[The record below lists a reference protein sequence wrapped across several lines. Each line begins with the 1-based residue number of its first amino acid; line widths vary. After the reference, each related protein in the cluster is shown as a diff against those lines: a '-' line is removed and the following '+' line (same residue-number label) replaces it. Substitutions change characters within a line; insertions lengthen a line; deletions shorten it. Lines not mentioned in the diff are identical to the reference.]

1 MSFTIHTTRGLAR
14 RGTLKTSHGKIE
26 TPFFMAVATKGS
38 VKAVTPSELH
48 ELGTQIVLSNT
59 YHLVLRPG
67 MSVIR
72 KAGGLHRFMKWDGP
86 ILTDSG
92 GYQVFSLAKFR
103 KITDRGVVFRSHVD
117 GSRHELT
124 PESSI
129 HIQEAIGSDI
139 MMVLDDVR
147 AHDVPRS
154 VVREAVER
162 TTAWAARSVKAKRS
176 RTAKVFSIVQGG
188 IHRDMRQT
196 SAKQIT
202 KIACDGYAI
211 GGLAVGETEK
221 DMYAMTKL
229 TTALLPKNKPRYF
242 MGGARPYQIVE
253 LVKRGVDMFD
263 CVIPTRNARH
273 GKLYVWKKKPH
284 TLSAFGRTFFA
295 EMNIRSA
302 TYAKDMR
309 PVDASCACMTCTTF
323 SRAYLRHLFA
333 AEEPLALR
341 LATIHNLA
349 FYLELMSRIQKSI

>member
-1 MSFTIHTTRGLAR
+1 M
-14 RGTLKTSHGKIE
+14 TSHGNIE
-26 TPFFMAVATKGS
+26 TPFFMPIATKGS
-38 VKAVTPSELH
+38 VKAVTSE
-48 ELGTQIVLSNT
+48 ELRAVGAQIVLANT
-59 YHLVLRPG
+59 YHLMLRPG
-67 MSVIR
+67 MAVMK
-72 KAGGLHRFMKWDGP
+72 KARGLHRFMAWDGP

-92 GYQVFSLAKFR
+92 GYQVFSLAQFR
-103 KITDRGVVFRSHVD
+103 KITDHGVVFQSHID

-129 HIQEAIGSDI
+129 RIQETIGSDI

-154 VVREAVER
+154 EVREAVDR
-162 TTAWAARSVKAKRS
+162 TTAWAERSVKAKRS

-188 IHRDMRQT
+188 IHADMRQT
-196 SAKQIT
+196 SARQIT
-202 KIACDGYAI
+202 KIECDGYAI
-211 GGLAVGETEK
+211 GGLAVGEMEK

-229 TTALLPKNKPRYF
+229 TTALLPRNKPRYF
-242 MGGARPYQIVE
+242 MGGARPHQIVE

-273 GKLYVWKKKPH
+273 GKLYVWKKKPR
-284 TLSAFGRTFFA
+284 TLSAFGKTFYE
-295 EMNIRSA
+295 EMNITNA
-302 TYAKDMR
+302 QYEKDMR

-349 FYLELMSRIQKSI
+349 FYLELMQGIRISI